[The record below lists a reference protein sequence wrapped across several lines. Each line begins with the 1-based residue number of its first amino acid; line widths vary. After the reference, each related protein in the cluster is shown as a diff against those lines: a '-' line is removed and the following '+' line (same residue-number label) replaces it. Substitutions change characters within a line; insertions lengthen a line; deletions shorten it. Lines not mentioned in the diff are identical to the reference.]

1 MFLWSICFV
10 CGSLS
15 YLFVKSVL
23 FNENNLT
30 KNLSQNLRPI
40 KNKFNEEKKKWADSL
55 PKEIY
60 GWQISI

>member
-15 YLFVKSVL
+15 YLFLKSIL

-30 KNLSQNLRPI
+30 KNLSQNLIPI
-40 KNKFNEEKKKWADSL
+40 KKKFNEKKRGGADSL
-55 PKEIY
+55 PEEIH